1 MTSYN
6 GEFFG
11 CTAQR
16 HFEQLLEWAEQ
27 AFQSYTLEYENA
39 ESQYQK
45 VITERRN
52 RNYTAGDY
60 CDWSEYGTKTRD
72 SLDMYRHR
80 ISDRCFASKAHLD
93 KAKKELDDY
102 MASKAVPCAEATDA
116 PDELQD
122 ADAPVTTCCPGGVQN
137 TNDSNS
143 SDDEDD
149 DE

>member
-6 GEFFG
+6 DELFG
-11 CTAQR
+11 RTLQR
-16 HFEQLLEWAEQ
+16 HLEQVLEWAEQ
-27 AFQSYTLEYENA
+27 AFQSYTRECENA
-39 ESQYQK
+39 ERKYQK

-80 ISDRCFASKAHLD
+80 ISDRCFTSKDALD
-93 KAKKELDDY
+93 KAKKDIDDY
-102 MASKAVPCAEATDA
+102 MASIAVPCPEA
-116 PDELQD
+116 PDAGGEVQD
-122 ADAPVTTCCPGGVQN
+122 ADAPVTTCCPGGEQD
-137 TNDSNS
+137 TYDSSS

-149 DE
+149 E

>member
-6 GEFFG
+6 GELFG
-11 CTAQR
+11 CTEQR
-16 HFEQLLEWAEQ
+16 HLELELEWAEQ
-27 AFQSYTLEYENA
+27 AFQSYTHECENA
-39 ESQYQK
+39 ERKYQK

-72 SLDMYRHR
+72 SLDRYRHR
-80 ISDRCFASKAHLD
+80 VSDRCFTSKDALD

-102 MASKAVPCAEATDA
+102 MASIVVPCAEAPGTGN
-116 PDELQD
+116 EVQD
-122 ADAPVTTCCPGGVQN
+122 ADATITTCCPAGEQD
-137 TNDSNS
+137 TDDSSS
-143 SDDEDD
+143 SDDENE

>member
-1 MTSYN
+1 MTSAN

-27 AFQSYTLEYENA
+27 AFQSHNLRVLKRGKAIPKRHHWAPEQKLHRWHCVIGLNMVPWLAYPSICTVVVSRRPLLCI
-39 ESQYQK
+39 ES
-45 VITERRN
+45 
-52 RNYTAGDY
+52 AP
-60 CDWSEYGTKTRD
+60 
-72 SLDMYRHR
+72 
-80 ISDRCFASKAHLD
+80 D
-93 KAKKELDDY
+93 KAKKELDDR
-102 MASKAVPCAEATDA
+102 MASKAVPCAEVDA

-137 TNDSNS
+137 TNDSSS

>member
-6 GEFFG
+6 GELFG
-11 CTAQR
+11 QTPQR
-16 HFEQLLEWAEQ
+16 HLEQVLEWAEQ
-27 AFQSYTLEYENA
+27 AFQSYTREYENA
-39 ESQYQK
+39 ERKYQQ

-80 ISDRCFASKAHLD
+80 ISDRCFTSKDALD
-93 KAKKELDDY
+93 KAKKDLDDY
-102 MASKAVPCAEATDA
+102 MASIAVPCPEA
-116 PDELQD
+116 PDAGGEVQD
-122 ADAPVTTCCPGGVQN
+122 VDAPVATCCPGGEQD
-137 TNDSNS
+137 TYDSSS

-149 DE
+149 E